1 MQLPFF
7 YISAYT
13 PGEKNIVLDENNS
26 RHIVQVLRMQREE
39 SLHLTDGKG
48 HLLTAIITDPHKKHC
63 VVTVT
68 DAVFSARRHPQV
80 TIAISLLKN
89 ANRFE
94 WFLEKAT
101 EIGVARVI
109 PLICDR
115 TEKER
120 AKAERLQNILV
131 SALLQSR
138 QVWLPQMPEPVKFT
152 DFIKV
157 PEVRAIPRKLIAH
170 CLEDEKYSLNSEL
183 ADGDSM
189 ILIGPEG
196 DFTTEEI
203 GAALAN
209 GYQPVTLGTTRLR
222 TETAGVVAAALLCV
236 R

>member
-1 MQLPFF
+1 MQ
-7 YISAYT
+7 A
-13 PGEKNIVLDENNS
+13 GEP
-26 RHIVQVLRMQREE
+26 
-39 SLHLTDGKG
+39 LHLTDGKG
-48 HLLTAIITDPHKKHC
+48 HLLTAAIAEPHKKHC
-63 VVTVT
+63 SATVSDVVFTT
-68 DAVFSARRHPQV
+68 RRNPQT

-101 EIGVARVI
+101 EIGVAGII

-138 QVWLPQMPEPVKFT
+138 QVWLPQMPEPVQFAN
-152 DFIKV
+152 FIKD
-157 PEVRAIPRKLIAH
+157 PEVLTIPRKLIAH
-170 CLEDEKYSLNSEL
+170 CLEDEKYSLSSRRADENSI
-183 ADGDSM
+183 

-209 GYQPVTLGTTRLR
+209 GYQPVTLGATRLR